1 MFVRAMRM
9 QVDCHLRVFKKFV
22 NLHNTKMVLT
32 TLVCIA
38 ACKPLVLH
46 LCQLLRLMNVHAV
59 SVPQLYVPACDA
71 PGANSLSC
79 KVKV

>member
-1 MFVRAMRM
+1 
-9 QVDCHLRVFKKFV
+9 
-22 NLHNTKMVLT
+22 
-32 TLVCIA
+32 
-38 ACKPLVLH
+38 
-46 LCQLLRLMNVHAV
+46 MNVHAV